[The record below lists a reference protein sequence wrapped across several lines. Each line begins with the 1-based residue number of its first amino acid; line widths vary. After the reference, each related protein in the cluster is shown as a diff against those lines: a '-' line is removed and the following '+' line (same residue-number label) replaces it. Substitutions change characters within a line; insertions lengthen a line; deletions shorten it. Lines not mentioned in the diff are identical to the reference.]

1 MKKMQIDRFEGD
13 FAVLA
18 DEDMKTMDIPKAFFA
33 HEVHEGDIFEIEFD
47 GETPVSVKFLAEETE
62 AAKARVRSLMERL
75 KKKKSGR

>member
-18 DEDMKTMDIPKAFFA
+18 DEDMKTMDVPKAFFSL
-33 HEVHEGDIFEIEFD
+33 EVHEGDIFEIEFD
-47 GETPVSVKFLAEETE
+47 GEAPVSAKFLAEETE

-75 KKKKSGR
+75 KKKKRDR